1 MFFSSIKEINRLVK
15 EMNTLLSKGMSHIH
29 LKETIEK
36 KRHT

>member
-1 MFFSSIKEINRLVK
+1 MFFSSIKEINSLLK

-36 KRHT
+36 KRRT